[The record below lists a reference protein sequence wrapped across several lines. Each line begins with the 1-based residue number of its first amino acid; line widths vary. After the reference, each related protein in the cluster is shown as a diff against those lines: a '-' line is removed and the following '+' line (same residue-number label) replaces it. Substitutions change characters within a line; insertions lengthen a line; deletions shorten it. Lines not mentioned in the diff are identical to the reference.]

1 MYKYVLNDAV
11 RTIVAV
17 MPPGTELMF
26 GAADVWV
33 PLRLEAPESERS
45 HGRFGA
51 IGKISRGV
59 SIDEAEVEL
68 DAIAGRLE
76 EGYPETNTGWGVRLK
91 PILEELVDGELRLL
105 LSVMFFGVGFV
116 LLIACVNVANLLLA
130 RGTRRR

>member
-1 MYKYVLNDAV
+1 MYAYVLNDAV
-11 RTIVAV
+11 RTIVGV

-68 DAIAGRLE
+68 DGNRETFQRLVQQVGRQAVARHRNVEVVTKRTGTAWNHADSGARSNFYSAAG
-76 EGYPETNTGWGVRLK
+76 LK
-91 PILEELVDGELRLL
+91 KL
-105 LSVMFFGVGFV
+105 
-116 LLIACVNVANLLLA
+116 
-130 RGTRRR
+130 